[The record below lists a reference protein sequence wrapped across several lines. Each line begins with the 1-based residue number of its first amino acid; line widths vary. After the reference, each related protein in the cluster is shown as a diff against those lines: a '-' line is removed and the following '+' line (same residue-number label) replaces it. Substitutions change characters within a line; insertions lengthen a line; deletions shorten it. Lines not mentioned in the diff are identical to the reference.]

1 MIMSLPQGKMNH
13 IMNHSAKVIHKQT
26 VSVREL
32 ASLIGKMT
40 ASMAAVVPAPLQCR
54 FLQMAKTKALINQ
67 NSYEAK
73 VTLTSGCKEEL
84 QWWIEHLRD
93 NNGKTLITPFG
104 HDNRIGCLTDGL
116 GSNMPGKENR
126 GSMVFSR
133 EIHAHKCIGIDSSVS
148 CYKNI
153 HERENEYSCTPK
165 NGQSS
170 SCGPCDRMGG
180 TKSPTLVNLSKEM
193 WQYSLAHKI
202 YLTAEYLPGVN
213 NVIADWES
221 RHVTD
226 SSDWQLD
233 PQIFKLINKQMGNLE
248 VDLFAS
254 RINHQLEKYISWR
267 PDPGAMAT
275 DALQI
280 SWGHMKG
287 YAFPPFTLIARCLS
301 KIRKEREHNRHD
313 NPNMA
318 HSTLVPLDHGNVNR
332 LPHSPTNIQGTPH
345 LTTPTSPS
353 SPGNRLLTVSGL
365 EGFRKSLVAD
375 GVSKETAEL
384 MSHAWRDG
392 TASSYNSSWRKW
404 SSWCG
409 EQQIN
414 PFQTTLGDILNFLTT
429 LYNEGYEYRT
439 INTYRSTISAFHPT
453 IDGFRVGQ
461 HPRVK
466 MLLQAVFNSRP
477 PQPRYKE
484 TWDVN
489 PVLSYL
495 KDPDLTVVWRLKL
508 CLAFTRCY
516 TI

>member
-1 MIMSLPQGKMNH
+1 MSLPQGKMNH

-93 NNGKTLITPFG
+93 NNGKTLITPFPDMTIESDASLMG
-104 HDNRIGCLTDGL
+104 WGATCQGKRTGGAWSSAEKSMHINALELTAAFLAIKTFTKGKTNIHVHLKMDNRAA
-116 GSNMPGKENR
+116 
-126 GSMVFSR
+126 V
-133 EIHAHKCIGIDSSVS
+133 AHVI
-148 CYKNI
+148 
-153 HERENEYSCTPK
+153 
-165 NGQSS
+165 
-170 SCGPCDRMGG
+170 RMGG

-301 KIRKEREHNRHD
+301 KIRKEQ
-313 NPNMA
+313 
-318 HSTLVPLDHGNVNR
+318 STIVM
-332 LPHSPTNIQGTPH
+332 I
-345 LTTPTSPS
+345 TPTWHTQPWFPLIMEMSIDFPILLPTFKGLLISPLQQVH
-353 SPGNRLLTVSGL
+353 PLLETGSLQLAAWRVSGN
-365 EGFRKSLVAD
+365 
-375 GVSKETAEL
+375 
-384 MSHAWRDG
+384 H
-392 TASSYNSSWRKW
+392 
-404 SSWCG
+404 
-409 EQQIN
+409 
-414 PFQTTLGDILNFLTT
+414 
-429 LYNEGYEYRT
+429 
-439 INTYRSTISAFHPT
+439 
-453 IDGFRVGQ
+453 
-461 HPRVK
+461 
-466 MLLQAVFNSRP
+466 LLQMEFQKKLPNLCHTHGVTEHQALITPPGENGVVGVVNNKLIHFRP
-477 PQPRYKE
+477 L
-484 TWDVN
+484 WAI
-489 PVLSYL
+489 S
-495 KDPDLTVVWRLKL
+495 
-508 CLAFTRCY
+508 
-516 TI
+516 